1 MALVVFDLDETLIGI
16 DSDHAWGEYIVDA
29 KIVDAADHRQ
39 KNQAFYEDYKRGELD
54 IDAYMQFS
62 CGVLA
67 SHDEAFLLAHRETFV
82 DERIRPYLLPKAAT
96 LIQKHRDAGDLIVVV
111 TATIEFVTA
120 PIVKLLGIEHLVA
133 PMPEKIDGQYT
144 GQLSG
149 IASFGAGKV
158 IRLKQWLQEN
168 PASMQGSYFYSDS
181 INDLPLLNVVDHP
194 FAVDPD
200 DQLRQLATQNKW
212 PIISLRD

>member
-29 KIVDAADHRQ
+29 KIVDATDHRQ
-39 KNQAFYEDYKRGELD
+39 KNQQFYEDYKRGELD
-54 IDAYMQFS
+54 IDAYMKFS

-67 SHDEAFLLAHRETFV
+67 LHDEAFLLAHRETFV
-82 DERIRPYLLPKAAT
+82 NERIRPYLLPKAAA

-120 PIVKLLGIEHLVA
+120 PIVAMLGIEHLVA
-133 PMPEKIDGQYT
+133 PIPEKVEGKYT
-144 GQLSG
+144 GELAG

-158 IRLKQWLQEN
+158 TRLKQWLDNN

-181 INDLPLLNVVDHP
+181 INDLPLLNVVDNP

-200 DQLRQLATQNKW
+200 DNLRLLATQKKW
-212 PIISLRD
+212 PIISLRN

>member
-29 KIVDAADHRQ
+29 NIVDAADHRQ

-67 SHDEAFLLAHRETFV
+67 SHDEAFLIAHRETFV
-82 DERIRPYLLPKAAT
+82 KERIQPYLLPKAAT

-133 PMPEKIDGQYT
+133 PMPEKIGGQYT

-149 IASFGAGKV
+149 VASFGAGKV
-158 IRLKQWLQEN
+158 TRLKQWLQEN

-181 INDLPLLNVVDHP
+181 INDLPLLNLVDNP

-200 DQLRQLATQNKW
+200 DRLRQLAAKNK
-212 PIISLRD
+212 

>member
-29 KIVDAADHRQ
+29 KIVDATDHRQ
-39 KNQAFYEDYKRGELD
+39 RNQQFYDDYKRGELD
-54 IDAYMQFS
+54 IDAYMKFS

-67 SHDEAFLLAHRETFV
+67 SHDEAFLVAHRETFV
-82 DERIRPYLLPKAAT
+82 NERILPYLLPKAES
-96 LIQKHRDAGDLIVVV
+96 LIQKHRDMGDLIVVV

-120 PIVKLLGIEHLVA
+120 PIVALLNIEHLVA
-133 PMPEKIDGQYT
+133 PIPEKINGKYT
-144 GQLSG
+144 GELSG

-158 IRLKQWLQEN
+158 TRLKQWLQDY
-168 PASMQGSYFYSDS
+168 PASMKGSYFYSDS
-181 INDLPLLNVVDHP
+181 INDLPLLNLVDNP

-200 DQLRQLATQNKW
+200 DQLRQLATQNEW

>member
-1 MALVVFDLDETLIGI
+1 LALVVFDLDETLIGI

-29 KIVDAADHRQ
+29 KIVDAADHRH

-67 SHDEAFLLAHRETFV
+67 SHDEAFLVAHRETFV
-82 DERIRPYLLPKAAT
+82 NERIRPHLLPKAAT

-133 PMPEKIDGQYT
+133 PVPEKVDGQYT
-144 GQLSG
+144 GELSG

-158 IRLKQWLQEN
+158 TRLKQWLLKN

-200 DQLRQLATQNKW
+200 EQLRKLATQNQW